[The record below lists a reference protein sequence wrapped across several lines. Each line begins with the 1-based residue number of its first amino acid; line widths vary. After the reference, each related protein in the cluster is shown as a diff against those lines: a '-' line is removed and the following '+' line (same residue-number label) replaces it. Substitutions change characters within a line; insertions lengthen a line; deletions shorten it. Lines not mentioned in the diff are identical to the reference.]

1 MQHSP
6 EELALLKAAV
16 IANPTAAAAR
26 TDGNVEGLLAWLN
39 APTATMAWRSVVSY
53 QQMVLNIKFATFDSV
68 SAGKQKAFEIMLEAA
83 KNGVLDAEINNKVR
97 NGIADIFAVTGG
109 YTDATQAQ
117 AMLEGACIEP
127 ATNAQLALGYATP
140 PAVANV
146 TAINRVFTGQCAEDT
161 ANWLIN
167 N

>member
-1 MQHSP
+1 MQHTP

-16 IANPTAAAAR
+16 LNNLAASADRAA
-26 TDGNVEGLLAWLN
+26 GNVEGLLAWLN
-39 APTATMAWRSVVSY
+39 AATATMAWRSVVSY

-83 KNGVLDAEINNKVR
+83 KNGVLDAEVNAKAR
-97 NGIADIFAVTGG
+97 NGIADIFAVAGG
-109 YTDATQAQ
+109 YTDTSQAQ
-117 AMLEGACIEP
+117 SMLEGAFIEP
-127 ATNAQLALGYATP
+127 ATNAQLALGYGTP
-140 PAVANV
+140 AAVANV